1 LKNNNARHGEEG
13 KISETIRSGAAAFSR
28 TGTLS
33 AEDRLRAGL
42 IMARLDRLPMSPT
55 LWRRVVL
62 LSLGGFFEFYDL
74 LFTGYIAPGLVASGI
89 LTPTTPGLFGTSGI
103 AGFVAAF
110 FSGLFLGTLL
120 FGFAADRLGRRTIF
134 TLSLLW
140 YTVASVIMAF
150 QTDAFGL
157 NLWRFISGIGVGVEL
172 VTIDTYLAE
181 LVPKSFRGR
190 AFAYNQAIQ
199 FMAVPVVAFLAW
211 QLVPIAPLGF
221 EGWRW
226 VVLIGALGAIFVW
239 WIRLRVPESPRWLA
253 THGRLDE
260 ADAIVTEFER
270 RAEAETGA
278 KLPFVSAPAL
288 EAPRGRF
295 AEIWQGSYL
304 SRTVMM
310 ILFNIF
316 QAVGFYGFANWVPT
330 LLIAQ
335 GIEVTRS
342 LQYTFI
348 IAIAA
353 PFGPLLGALLA
364 DRFERKYLLASVAL
378 GVGVFG
384 LFFSQMQA
392 AVLLVLFGVLVTLS
406 NNAMSFL
413 YHAYQAEVYP
423 TRIRALAVGFVYS
436 WSRLSTVFSAFV
448 IAFILGNFGP
458 TGVFTF
464 IAGSMLIAALSI
476 LLLGPKV
483 NNRSLEAISQ

>member
-1 LKNNNARHGEEG
+1 MQ
-13 KISETIRSGAAAFSR
+13 GAA
-28 TGTLS
+28 TTLS

-42 IMARLDRLPMSPT
+42 IAARLDRLPMTAT
-55 LWRRVVL
+55 LWRRVLL

-89 LTPTTPGLFGTSGI
+89 LTPTTPGLFGTTGI

-110 FSGLFLGTLL
+110 FSGLFIGTML
-120 FGFAADRLGRRTIF
+120 FSVAADRLGRRTIF

-190 AFAYNQAIQ
+190 AFAINQTIQ

-211 QLVPIAPLGF
+211 QLVPIAPLGVD
-221 EGWRW
+221 GWRW
-226 VVLIGALGAIFVW
+226 VVLIGALGAVFVW
-239 WIRLRVPESPRWLA
+239 WIRLSVPESPRWLA
-253 THGRLDE
+253 THGRTDD
-260 ADAIVTEFER
+260 ADRVVTELER
-270 RAEAETGA
+270 RAETETGT
-278 KLPFVSAPAL
+278 KLAYVSAPAL

-295 AEIWQGSYL
+295 GEIFSGIYA

-316 QAVGFYGFANWVPT
+316 QAVGFYGFSNWVPT

-335 GIEVTRS
+335 GIEITRS
-342 LQYTFI
+342 LEYTFI
-348 IAIAA
+348 IALAA
-353 PFGPLLGALLA
+353 PFGPLLGTLLA
-364 DRFERKYLLASVAL
+364 DRFERKYLLATVAL

-384 LFFSQMQA
+384 LFFSQMSA
-392 AVLLVLFGVLVTLS
+392 AALLILFGVMVTLS

-413 YHAYQAEVYP
+413 FHAYQAEVYP

-448 IAFILGNFGP
+448 IAFILGRFGAL
-458 TGVFTF
+458 GVFTF
-464 IAGSMLIAALSI
+464 IAGSMLVAALSI

-483 NNRSLEAISQ
+483 NNRSLEAISH